1 MAREVCELLNI
12 VPGRPGMRVL
22 DATLGLGGHS
32 LAMLERSEGQV
43 EILGLDR
50 DETAIARATE
60 TLAAWTGRV
69 TTARMRFSRFP
80 EALAAKG
87 WETVDAILADLG
99 VSSPQLD
106 EAERGFSF
114 MADGPLDMRMGGPA
128 DGLDPA
134 SRLVNKLSYER
145 LRDIIRDLGEEP
157 QAGRIARAIMEARL
171 KKPLETTLELAE
183 LVYQAYP
190 AKWRATA
197 KNHPATRTFQAL
209 RMAVNHELEELREF
223 LDQAADHLAPG
234 GRVAVISFHSLEDRL
249 VKQAFK
255 REATACICPP
265 RQPWCDCGHAPRFKV
280 LTKRPLTAAPDE
292 VAANSRARSAK
303 LRVAERLAEPGGSDG
318 GGAGA

>member
-1 MAREVCELLNI
+1 MAREVCELLNL
-12 VPGRPGMRVL
+12 RPGMRVL

-32 LAMLERSEGQV
+32 LAMLQATQGKV

-50 DETAIARATE
+50 DETAIDRATE
-60 TLAAWTGRV
+60 TLGAYSGQVR
-69 TTARMRFSRFP
+69 TALTRFSRFP
-80 EALAAKG
+80 SAMAGAG

-114 MADGPLDMRMGGPA
+114 MADGPLDMRMGSA

-171 KKPLETTLELAE
+171 QKPLESTLELAS
-183 LVYQAYP
+183 LVERAYP

-209 RMAVNHELEELREF
+209 RMAVNHELEELKDF
-223 LDQAADHLAPG
+223 LDQVAGYLAPG

-249 VKQAFK
+249 VKTAFK
-255 REATACICPP
+255 HEATGCICPP
-265 RQPWCDCGHAPRFKV
+265 RQPWCDCGHTPRFKV
-280 LTKRPLTAAPDE
+280 LTKRPLTAASDE
-292 VAANSRARSAK
+292 VASNSRARSAK
-303 LRVAERLAEPGGSDG
+303 LRVAERLPEIGPDVTGADG
-318 GGAGA
+318 EVL